1 MKKILNSILVATFF
15 LLGIFTISTTTTK
28 AANPVDE
35 LKDYTITVD
44 VRKDGTLDIFYDLT
58 WHVVED
64 DGEPLTYVDF
74 GIPNKHVDEIKS
86 RSRETI
92 DRIEF
97 TDDYHNSDGSYVKI
111 LLKEKYYKD
120 SYIHMAFSIHQSYMY
135 RILDD
140 EKQLRY
146 NFTPGWF
153 DKMKIEKLTIKWNA
167 NQAQSASDGYKMN
180 GNYIQWEK
188 ENLDEGERFPITVYY
203 DIEAWD
209 VSKDEQADEDGLNI
223 GTCLIVI
230 LIIIIGVIVILG
242 IVCIFIDD
250 DYSSGSGYGG
260 GHYYHS
266 SCAHSSCAHSSC
278 ACACACAGGGRAGCS
293 RKDFYRGRVNI
304 EKLNKVLSDEKSR

>member
-1 MKKILNSILVATFF
+1 MKKILNAIFPLV
-15 LLGIFTISTTTTK
+15 LLYAGIFTFSAVK
-28 AANPVDE
+28 VNAANPVDE

-44 VRKDGTLDIFYDLT
+44 VRNDGTLDISYDLI

-92 DRIEF
+92 EKIEY

-111 LLKEKYYKD
+111 LLKDKYYKD
-120 SYIHMAFSIHQSYMY
+120 AYIHMAFSIHQSYMY

-140 EKQLRY
+140 EKQIRY

-153 DKMKIEKLTIKWNA
+153 DSMKIDKLTLRWNV
-167 NQAQSASDGYKMN
+167 NQAQSASSGYNMN
-180 GNYIQWEK
+180 GSYLEWQK
-188 ENLDEGERFPITVYY
+188 ESLKEGEHFPIEVYY
-203 DIEAWD
+203 DLQAWN
-209 VSKDEQADEDGLNI
+209 VKKDEQASDDSGI
-223 GTCLIVI
+223 GVGEVILIVI
-230 LIIIIGVIVILG
+230 VVIVVFIGIL
-242 IVCIFIDD
+242 VVIFD
-250 DYSSGSGYGG
+250 DYGGGSGFGG
-260 GHYYHS
+260 GHYYS

-293 RKDFYRGRVNI
+293 QKDFYKGSVDV
-304 EKLNKVLSDEKSR
+304 KTLNKVLKESK